1 MARKRAARHCPARPF
16 HASSGSDRFARMC
29 PAPRARAPRLETAFV
44 LILLAAPACFVF
56 NRGNK
61 PGDQSATAD
70 VPESEIAL
78 SVTNHNYLDVVVYV
92 LHDGQRTRIGTVSG
106 SSSTVFFLP
115 IRLLGQGREIRL
127 YGDAIGNDAYAVTD
141 ILVVQRGQYI
151 EWTLETD
158 LRRSSVG
165 VF

>member
-1 MARKRAARHCPARPF
+1 MLAA
-16 HASSGSDRFARMC
+16 
-29 PAPRARAPRLETAFV
+29 
-44 LILLAAPACFVF
+44 LLVAAPACFVF
-56 NRGNK
+56 NRGSG
-61 PGDQSATAD
+61 PATSPALEA
-70 VPESEIAL
+70 PEGEVAL

-92 LHDGQRTRIGTVSG
+92 LHDGLPTRVGTVTG

-115 IRLLGQGREIRL
+115 ARLLGQAREIQL
-127 YGDAIGNDAYAVTD
+127 YGDAIGSDAYARTD
-141 ILVVQRGQYI
+141 ILVVQPGQYI

>member
-1 MARKRAARHCPARPF
+1 MLRASRA
-16 HASSGSDRFARMC
+16 GSL
-29 PAPRARAPRLETAFV
+29 RLQAALV
-44 LILLAAPACFVF
+44 ALLLAAPGCFVF
-56 NRGNK
+56 NRNK
-61 PGDQSATAD
+61 AGRQPTVD

-78 SVTNHNYLDVVVYV
+78 SITNHNYLDVVVYV
-92 LHDGQRTRIGTVSG
+92 LHDGLRTRVGTVTG

-115 IRLLGQGREIRL
+115 ARLLGQAREIEL
-127 YGDAIGNDAYAVTD
+127 YGDAIGNETYARTERL
-141 ILVVQRGQYI
+141 IVQRGQYI

>member
-1 MARKRAARHCPARPF
+1 MLWLA
-16 HASSGSDRFARMC
+16 
-29 PAPRARAPRLETAFV
+29 TAFAV
-44 LILLAAPACFVF
+44 LPLAATACFVF
-56 NRGNK
+56 NRGHK
-61 PGDQSATAD
+61 PDDQAAIAD

-78 SVTNHNYLDVVVYV
+78 NVTNHNYLDVVVYV
-92 LHDGQRTRIGTVSG
+92 LHDGQRTRVGMVSG

-115 IRLLGQGREIRL
+115 PRLIGQGREIRL
-127 YGDAIGNDAYAVTD
+127 YGDAIGSDAYAVTD
-141 ILVVQRGQYI
+141 VLIVQRGQYI

>member
-1 MARKRAARHCPARPF
+1 MSPTAR
-16 HASSGSDRFARMC
+16 ARMLWL
-29 PAPRARAPRLETAFV
+29 ATAFV
-44 LILLAAPACFVF
+44 VVPVAASACFVF
-56 NRGNK
+56 NRGHK
-61 PGDQSATAD
+61 PDDQSAITD

-78 SVTNHNYLDVVVYV
+78 NITNHNYLDVVVYV
-92 LHDGQRTRIGTVSG
+92 LHDGQRTRVGMVSG

-115 IRLLGQGREIRL
+115 PRLIGQGREIRL
-127 YGDAIGNDAYAVTD
+127 YGDAIGNDSYAVTD
-141 ILVVQRGQYI
+141 LLIVQRGQYI

>member
-1 MARKRAARHCPARPF
+1 MVRSARRHTARLGGAALA
-16 HASSGSDRFARMC
+16 A
-29 PAPRARAPRLETAFV
+29 L
-44 LILLAAPACFVF
+44 LLAAPACFVF

-61 PGDQSATAD
+61 APASPTFNA
-70 VPESEIAL
+70 PEGEIAL

>member
-1 MARKRAARHCPARPF
+1 MIAAVRSGAR
-16 HASSGSDRFARMC
+16 
-29 PAPRARAPRLETAFV
+29 RLPLTLLAV
-44 LILLAAPACFVF
+44 LLAAPACFVF

-61 PGDQSATAD
+61 PGSPERPAFD
-70 VPESEIAL
+70 VPEGEIAL

-92 LHDGQRTRIGTVSG
+92 LHDGVQTRVGTVTG
-106 SSSTVFFLP
+106 SSAAVFFLP
-115 IRLLGQGREIRL
+115 ARLLGQGREIRL
-127 YGDAIGNDAYAVTD
+127 LGDAIGNDAYARTD
-141 ILVVQRGQYI
+141 ILIVQRGQYI

>member
-1 MARKRAARHCPARPF
+1 ML
-16 HASSGSDRFARMC
+16 
-29 PAPRARAPRLETAFV
+29 RLATA
-44 LILLAAPACFVF
+44 LILPVAATACFVF
-56 NRGNK
+56 NRGTK
-61 PGDQSATAD
+61 PGEESAIYT
-70 VPESEIAL
+70 PESEIAL
-78 SVTNHNYLDVVVYV
+78 NVTNHNYLDVVVYIF
-92 LHDGQRTRIGTVSG
+92 HDGQRTRVGLVNG

-115 IRLLGQGREIRL
+115 PRLLGQGREIRL
-127 YGDAIGNDAYAVTD
+127 YGDAIGSDAYAVTD

>member
-1 MARKRAARHCPARPF
+1 MSPAAR
-16 HASSGSDRFARMC
+16 ARML
-29 PAPRARAPRLETAFV
+29 RLQTALVFV
-44 LILLAAPACFVF
+44 LLAAPACFVF

-61 PGDQSATAD
+61 SVDQSAAND

-78 SVTNHNYLDVVVYV
+78 NVTNHNFLDVVVYV
-92 LHDGQRTRIGTVSG
+92 LHDGQRTRVGTASG
-106 SSSTVFFLP
+106 SSSSLFFLP
-115 IRLLGQGREIRL
+115 PRLIGQGREIRL
-127 YGDAIGNDAYAVTD
+127 YGDAIGNDDYAVTD

>member
-1 MARKRAARHCPARPF
+1 MTVPARGGAAAGQAPF
-16 HASSGSDRFARMC
+16 
-29 PAPRARAPRLETAFV
+29 RARQAGATFAGMGRSTRRRIVRLGPA
-44 LILLAAPACFVF
+44 LAALLLATPACFLF
-56 NRGNK
+56 NRGSK
-61 PGDQSATAD
+61 PAASLASDA
-70 VPESEIAL
+70 PEGEIAL

-92 LHDGQRTRIGTVSG
+92 LHDGLQTRVGTVTG

-115 IRLLGQGREIRL
+115 ARLLGQGREIRL
-127 YGDAIGNDAYAVTD
+127 LGDAIGNDAYASTD
-141 ILVVQRGQYI
+141 ILIVQRGQYI

>member
-1 MARKRAARHCPARPF
+1 MTRERSVRVL
-16 HASSGSDRFARMC
+16 
-29 PAPRARAPRLETAFV
+29 RLRVALV
-44 LILLAAPACFVF
+44 ALLAVSPACFVF

-61 PGDQSATAD
+61 AERLPAFD
-70 VPESEIAL
+70 VPEGEIAL
-78 SVTNHNYLDVVVYV
+78 TVTNHNYLDVVVYV
-92 LHDGQRTRIGTVSG
+92 LHDGQRTRVGTVSG